1 MTEDMTKIH
10 EPPPV
15 PVLQAVAND
24 IYEKQA
30 EPQSCN
36 VLVVDDNQESADS
49 LAMFV
54 SMLGYD
60 AYVSYTGQEAVEI
73 TQTFAPDLIL
83 LDLVMPGL
91 DGFDVLERIR
101 STRTCENA
109 VIIAMTGYIGD
120 DVRKRSLAAGFND
133 HLTKPINSELL
144 EKILQE
150 CEKKCND

>member
-1 MTEDMTKIH
+1 
-10 EPPPV
+10 
-15 PVLQAVAND
+15 
-24 IYEKQA
+24 
-30 EPQSCN
+30 
-36 VLVVDDNQESADS
+36 
-49 LAMFV
+49 
-54 SMLGYD
+54 MLGYD